1 MTDQYLWNMD
11 YAMTRLLHEMIIN
24 MVDDLAYTSDVLGKQ
39 KIDSAIIRQFAEEDL
54 LSFRN
59 WEIFYLGNRIGAN
72 YPSVNAIKKK
82 IAEIKDK
89 IEAGANIRRA
99 HRAIRHGNGR

>member
-11 YAMTRLLHEMIIN
+11 YDMTRLLHEMIIN

-54 LSFRN
+54 LDFRN
-59 WEIFYLGNRIGAN
+59 WAIFYLGNRIGAN
-72 YPSVNAIKKK
+72 YPSVNSWTVYSR
-82 IAEIKDK
+82 
-89 IEAGANIRRA
+89 GAVNMCPQVQPSTVI
-99 HRAIRHGNGR
+99 